1 MRGVEAKSVEV
12 ILLQPMADIGPH
24 ILTDGR
30 CIRPIQIEPSSPC
43 GLVLRE
49 ICLAELR
56 QDVSDR
62 SKVVVHDVQNH
73 PEAVRVR
80 RIDES
85 SRVVRL
91 AVTVK
96 RREEQ
101 DARGA
106 PTEQA
111 CEAPR
116 RADSP
121 EW

>member
-1 MRGVEAKSVEV
+1 MGGGEAKSVEV
-12 ILLQPMADIGPH
+12 ILLQPMANIGPH

-30 CIRPIQIEPSSPC
+30 RIRPIQIEPSSPY

-56 QDVSDR
+56 QDVSDW

-96 RREEQ
+96 RREKQ
-101 DARGA
+101 DAGVA
-106 PTEQA
+106 PSETGLRNPA
-111 CEAPR
+111 
-116 RADSP
+116 RAAFTR
-121 EW
+121 